1 MDDFSFLELIWTL
14 LIAFGLVMFL
24 VVLFNVVVDLFR
36 DHELSGWWKAAW
48 IILLLFLPL
57 LGTLIYL
64 IARGG
69 GMADRSQRAYRAQV
83 DALRA
88 EVGAG
93 GLSPAEQI
101 ARAKE
106 LLDAGAIN
114 PDEFDRLKGK
124 ALAGA

>member
-1 MDDFSFLELIWTL
+1 VDDFSFLELIWTL

-69 GMADRSQRAYRAQV
+69 GMAERGHRAYRAQV

-88 EVGAG
+88 EMGA

-106 LLDAGAIN
+106 LLDAGAVTQ
-114 PDEFDRLKGK
+114 DEFERLKGR

>member
-1 MDDFSFLELIWTL
+1 MDDFGFLDLIWTL

-57 LGTLIYL
+57 VGTLIYL

-69 GMADRSQRAYRAQV
+69 GMAERGQRAYRAQV

-88 EVGAG
+88 EVGG

-106 LLDAGAIN
+106 LLDAGAITQ
-114 PDEFDRLKGK
+114 DEFDRLKGR
-124 ALAGA
+124 ALAA

>member
-1 MDDFSFLELIWTL
+1 MDDFSFLEVVWTL

-69 GMADRSQRAYRAQV
+69 GMAERGQRAHRAQM

-88 EVGAG
+88 EMGAG

-106 LLDAGAIN
+106 LLDAGAITQ
-114 PDEFDRLKGK
+114 DEFDRLKGR
-124 ALAGA
+124 ALAA